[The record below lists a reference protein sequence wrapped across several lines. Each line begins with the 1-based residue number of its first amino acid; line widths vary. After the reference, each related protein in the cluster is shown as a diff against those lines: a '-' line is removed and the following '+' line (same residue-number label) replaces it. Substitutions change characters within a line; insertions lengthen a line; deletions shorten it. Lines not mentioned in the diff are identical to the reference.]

1 MNLTYQVKPED
12 HGQRAVD
19 VLIRQTGMSRLMSK
33 KVRLYGQLTC
43 NGQAHRMIDPVRAGD
58 VLVAIYQSHA
68 GQGGFLKDVP
78 GVSVRYLDEWL
89 LVVSKPSG
97 MVTHP
102 TYLHETGSLTSS
114 LADYPLHPVS
124 RLDRD
129 TSGLVL
135 IARNG
140 HAHHVIAQNPMRKI
154 YLGLLHGRLPDK
166 SGLIDAPIRR
176 SAGSIMLREVH
187 ADGAEARTRWRELHY
202 FAASD
207 VSMVAF
213 ELITGRTHQI
223 RVHSRHMGCPLIG
236 DGLYGWPS
244 DPGMA
249 DQIGSDSDRLI
260 GRQAL
265 HAASLEFYHPTTGK
279 IIQLTAP
286 LPDDFRQL
294 LQFLYQH
301 EHECPSSGLTVIE

>member
-1 MNLTYQVKPED
+1 MHLTYRALPED

-19 VLIRQTGMSRLMSK
+19 VLIRQTGMSRLLSK
-33 KVRLYGQLTC
+33 KIRLYGQLTC

-58 VLVAIYQSHA
+58 VLVAIYQPSPGH
-68 GQGGFLKDVP
+68 GGVLNTVP
-78 GVSVRYLDEWL
+78 GVDVRFLDDWL
-89 LVVSKPSG
+89 LVVSKPAG

-102 TYLHETGSLTSS
+102 TYLHETGSLNSS

-140 HAHHVIAQNPMRKI
+140 HAHHVISQNPMDKI
-154 YLGLLHGRLPDK
+154 YLGLVHGRIPGA

-187 ADGAEARTRWRELHY
+187 PDGAVAKTRWRELHY
-202 FAASD
+202 FEKSD
-207 VSMVAF
+207 VAMISF
-213 ELITGRTHQI
+213 ELLTGRTHQI
-223 RVHSRHMGCPLIG
+223 RVHCRHAGCPLIG

-244 DPGMA
+244 DPEKDHGP
-249 DQIGSDSDRLI
+249 GSDLDRLI

-265 HAASLEFYHPTTGK
+265 HAASLRFIHP
-279 IIQLTAP
+279 ISASPVRLTAP
-286 LPDDFRQL
+286 LPEDYLNLLRQL
-294 LQFLYQH
+294 YRR
-301 EHECPSSGLTVIE
+301 EHSQL